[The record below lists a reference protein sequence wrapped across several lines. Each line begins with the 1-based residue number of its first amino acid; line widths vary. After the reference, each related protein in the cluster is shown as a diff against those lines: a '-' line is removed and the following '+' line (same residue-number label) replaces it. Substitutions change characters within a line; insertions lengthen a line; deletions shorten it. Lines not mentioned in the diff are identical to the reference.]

1 MTEALSFGVDPKL
14 ATLLGSSYKSTEQ
27 AIKELVD
34 NAWDADAQQVDIVLP
49 DGMTSDCIV
58 IADNGSGMTVEELKK
73 EYLKVARDRRSTKG
87 DLTVGRRRRVKGRK
101 GIGKFAG
108 LMIAEQMELTTRVR
122 GRQATIVFDRTKL
135 LDAQSDFEKI
145 KFPLTVQECPES
157 EHGTTVTLRD
167 LNRRLTHPDADKLRR
182 ILLSDYGR
190 AVEFTVLVNGQKAT
204 LQDIPGEYHTFD
216 EPLPTVGNV
225 ILSFTLSDGKERM
238 KDSGIVVK
246 VNGKPVGEPSFFGL
260 DKQEDIPQ
268 ELLKRVYGEI
278 EADGLLDDV
287 TADWGYVIENSR
299 AFQEMEQYV
308 QGVVRI
314 ELEKTF
320 KREFNLLHARIKQQ
334 IDSRLSKLP
343 EHKKAYAQAALE
355 RVINKFYGDSEDRIQ
370 AVVSVLLDALERDEY
385 WEIVK
390 AIHASEHNDVQ
401 AFADALTAFGLLEIV
416 LVGKQAKSRLDVLD
430 SFDKLIS
437 NALTLEKQVHQVL
450 EYNLWIL
457 GSEHAL
463 MSSNRTM
470 KKVVEQYTGAKYVGD
485 NATRRPD
492 ILLLAA
498 LDGRYLMI
506 ELKRPDKRI
515 DRDDENQAQKYR
527 DELSVKLN
535 PMSIM
540 LVGGSIDPALRAN
553 PGKDIRYH
561 SYTDI
566 CSRARGEVAWLL
578 QSLAEDKDIRLA

>member
-34 NAWDADAQQVDIVLP
+34 NAWDADAQQVDIALP
-49 DGMTSDCIV
+49 DGMTSDSIV
-58 IADNGSGMTVEELKK
+58 IADDGSGMTVEELKK

-87 DLTVGRRRRVKGRK
+87 DLTLGKRRRVKGRK

-108 LMIAEQMELTTRVR
+108 LMIAEQMELTTRAR
-122 GRQATIVFDRTKL
+122 GRQATILFDRTKL
-135 LDAQSDFEKI
+135 LEAQSDFEKI
-145 KFPLTVQECPES
+145 KFPLTVQECPEA

-190 AVEFTVLVNGQKAT
+190 TVDFTLLVNGQRAT

-216 EPLPTVGNV
+216 EPLPSLGNV
-225 ILSFTLSDGKERM
+225 KLSFTLSDGKERM

-260 DKQEDIPQ
+260 DKQADIPQ

-278 EADGLLDDV
+278 EADGLSDDV
-287 TADWGYVIENSR
+287 TADWGYVIENSL
-299 AFQEMEQYV
+299 AFQELEQYV
-308 QGVVRI
+308 QGIVRT
-314 ELEKTF
+314 ELEKAF

-334 IDSRLSKLP
+334 IDTRLSKLP

-355 RVINKFYGDSEDRIQ
+355 RVITKFYGDSEDRIQ

-390 AIHASEHNDVQ
+390 AIHASEHADVQ
-401 AFADALTAFGLLEIV
+401 IFADALTAFGLLEVV
-416 LVGKQAKSRLDVLD
+416 LVGKQAKSRLDVLE
-430 SFDKLIS
+430 SFDKLIG
-437 NALTLEKQVHQVL
+437 NAYTLEKQVHQVL

-470 KKVVEQYTGAKYVGD
+470 KKVVEQYTGEKYGGV

-492 ILLLAA
+492 LLLLAA

-561 SYTDI
+561 SYTEI
-566 CSRARGEVAWLL
+566 CSKARGEVAWLL
-578 QSLAEDKDIRLA
+578 QSLAEDKDLRMA